1 MIYDDAYLFLLFTV
15 CSADLVQ
22 LVFCGSFSYHVKF
35 YKWFV
40 QRLEFLKKSFPSNF
54 SDLEKAWK
62 REMKSGK
69 MVKSLEFLFLQSYN
83 KCFISEFFFVLVSSY
98 SISPLR
104 LIGNVLLRVY
114 VLLCCACTLLE
125 NRQYLEWW
133 TFLNMNQN
141 YYGLFKQ

>member
-1 MIYDDAYLFLLFTV
+1 MMHIYFYSLQ
-15 CSADLVQ
+15 CVQ
-22 LVFCGSFSYHVKF
+22 LIWFSFFFCGSFSYQIKF
-35 YKWFV
+35 YTWFV
-40 QRLEFLKKSFPSNF
+40 QRLEFLKKSLPSNF
-54 SDLEKAWK
+54 SDLEKVWK

-104 LIGNVLLRVY
+104 LVGNVLLRMY

-125 NRQYLEWW
+125 NRQYLE
-133 TFLNMNQN
+133 
-141 YYGLFKQ
+141 